1 MLFGRQA
8 ELELIDAFV
17 RGDHSPAPVLVFSGD
32 AGVGKSALLDA
43 AADLAER
50 SGRKVIRASALEY
63 EAELPFGALNQALL
77 PLLDELPALE
87 PVHREAIAVVCG
99 LQAGSPPTQLIAGAA
114 THALAARAARSTPLL
129 FVIDDVPWLDLPS
142 AMAFSYL
149 ARRIG
154 DADIRLIVAARSE
167 LENVFVRSGFDAR
180 ILRPLTDDS
189 ADALLTDRFPALAPT
204 VRGRIRRD
212 AAGNPLAL
220 LDLPAALDTAPR
232 AAGEPL
238 PLTERLMAL
247 YAGRLRDLPDEE
259 RTRLL
264 LIVLAGAEGA
274 AALDGRTP
282 APGSRIES
290 TPAGRAGLVRANPR
304 TGHLE
309 FRHPLIRS
317 AVFELSTLDE
327 RRHAHA
333 LLAEVFADDPHRRA
347 WHLGQSASAT
357 DEGIAGLLEHV
368 SGELLQAGHGDRA
381 TATMLRSAELSPRSE
396 DRARRVARAAY
407 LGSLVTGRLRESP
420 LLLADARSGAAPS
433 LAQVIAVAYH
443 LLSSEGDASTAQR
456 LLVAALE
463 ATSDPLDGD
472 DEVVVEAMATLLLVG
487 FYAGRAEFSEQ
498 TRQQL
503 ARIAPEPPE
512 ALALMDGAFSDAARA
527 APSVL
532 RRLDAAI
539 DELRFAANPVRI
551 TRVATAGAF
560 LDRLQPALE
569 PLWRVVDDGRRG
581 GAVAKQIEALFLIA
595 NDAWFAGRWDEL
607 ERVVDDGLRLS
618 DELGYMLTAG
628 PGRFLRGLVDATR
641 GRTAAADSA
650 AEQLLIWAAP
660 RRLYALAAYASHIRC
675 MLALS
680 HGQFESA
687 YRHAASISPAGTLPP
702 FLPHALWVAFDLV
715 EAATRSGRTDAAAA
729 HVRALEEA
737 SVGALSPRLA
747 LLTRAAGALV
757 DDSGWR
763 EGFAAALAVPGSERW
778 IFDRARVQLA
788 YGEHLRRAQS
798 PGEARAQLAEARD
811 AFLSLGAQ
819 PWTERATRELHAAGG
834 ATVPG
839 AEALTPQEAAVARLA
854 ATGLTNKQIGA
865 QLFLSPRTVS
875 THLAHVFPKLGI
887 ESRTALRDALDAHPA
902 DPGR

>member
-282 APGSRIES
+282 APGSRI
-290 TPAGRAGLVRANPR
+290 
-304 TGHLE
+304 
-309 FRHPLIRS
+309 
-317 AVFELSTLDE
+317 
-327 RRHAHA
+327 
-333 LLAEVFADDPHRRA
+333 
-347 WHLGQSASAT
+347 
-357 DEGIAGLLEHV
+357 
-368 SGELLQAGHGDRA
+368 
-381 TATMLRSAELSPRSE
+381 
-396 DRARRVARAAY
+396 
-407 LGSLVTGRLRESP
+407 
-420 LLLADARSGAAPS
+420 
-433 LAQVIAVAYH
+433 
-443 LLSSEGDASTAQR
+443 
-456 LLVAALE
+456 
-463 ATSDPLDGD
+463 
-472 DEVVVEAMATLLLVG
+472 
-487 FYAGRAEFSEQ
+487 
-498 TRQQL
+498 
-503 ARIAPEPPE
+503 
-512 ALALMDGAFSDAARA
+512 
-527 APSVL
+527 
-532 RRLDAAI
+532 
-539 DELRFAANPVRI
+539 
-551 TRVATAGAF
+551 
-560 LDRLQPALE
+560 
-569 PLWRVVDDGRRG
+569 
-581 GAVAKQIEALFLIA
+581 
-595 NDAWFAGRWDEL
+595 
-607 ERVVDDGLRLS
+607 
-618 DELGYMLTAG
+618 
-628 PGRFLRGLVDATR
+628 
-641 GRTAAADSA
+641 
-650 AEQLLIWAAP
+650 
-660 RRLYALAAYASHIRC
+660 
-675 MLALS
+675 
-680 HGQFESA
+680 
-687 YRHAASISPAGTLPP
+687 
-702 FLPHALWVAFDLV
+702 
-715 EAATRSGRTDAAAA
+715 
-729 HVRALEEA
+729 
-737 SVGALSPRLA
+737 
-747 LLTRAAGALV
+747 
-757 DDSGWR
+757 
-763 EGFAAALAVPGSERW
+763 
-778 IFDRARVQLA
+778 
-788 YGEHLRRAQS
+788 
-798 PGEARAQLAEARD
+798 
-811 AFLSLGAQ
+811 
-819 PWTERATRELHAAGG
+819 
-834 ATVPG
+834 
-839 AEALTPQEAAVARLA
+839 
-854 ATGLTNKQIGA
+854 
-865 QLFLSPRTVS
+865 
-875 THLAHVFPKLGI
+875 
-887 ESRTALRDALDAHPA
+887 
-902 DPGR
+902 